1 MSCCAAKTAEDR
13 LEPYELRTLYVRQI
27 KRLAQ
32 RGLFGQAISV
42 FRELSKNLGVTAAT
56 KRLSNMAISDLLNAR
71 EFPVDREAYRYLDR
85 YVPFNYPSVNVL
97 ATSSHFQYDR
107 TVKDRKEQLTDR
119 TLRTNQSA
127 NSKIKPE
134 ETGESRGG
142 GASSPL
148 SESLEQARA
157 HKKSASHYYIRVQ
170 CVTVRSISAI
180 EPNKHAPNV
189 IFLVLSHKVQRAYPN
204 LHKKQ
209 EKHISYRQQIHKK
222 RQKDSMQSP
231 TSTTGDL
238 QKQILIFGVTSF
250 LLKRYCCWYCLL
262 CSFFYLVLIFR
273 LHEALFFKNER
284 QASHMCNLFIKH
296 FDFDPPSDVANDLE
310 EANKETLA
318 KSGLSVITICGMDL
332 SSKKKLKKLKE
343 LLSRC
348 PEVKK
353 IELVFCSLTNER
365 LLELFEAM
373 MNLKCLL
380 FLGKWLLCSE
390 KGTAWPSGLRGNKL
404 DNRVVFKLHKL
415 LEEPDNF
422 PALVWTDVRNNK
434 GIITISGA
442 FVQLLM
448 QRRLTFNAEKADTPD
463 ERVGI
468 SVQDAMNGKVC

>member
-71 EFPVDREAYRYLDR
+71 EFPVDRDAYRYLD
-85 YVPFNYPSVNVL
+85 
-97 ATSSHFQYDR
+97 
-107 TVKDRKEQLTDR
+107 
-119 TLRTNQSA
+119 
-127 NSKIKPE
+127 
-134 ETGESRGG
+134 
-142 GASSPL
+142 
-148 SESLEQARA
+148 
-157 HKKSASHYYIRVQ
+157 
-170 CVTVRSISAI
+170 
-180 EPNKHAPNV
+180 
-189 IFLVLSHKVQRAYPN
+189 
-204 LHKKQ
+204 
-209 EKHISYRQQIHKK
+209 
-222 RQKDSMQSP
+222 
-231 TSTTGDL
+231 
-238 QKQILIFGVTSF
+238 
-250 LLKRYCCWYCLL
+250 
-262 CSFFYLVLIFR
+262 R

-380 FLGKWLLCSE
+380 FLG
-390 KGTAWPSGLRGNKL
+390 LRGNKL

-422 PALVWTDVRNNK
+422 PALVWTDFRNNK
-434 GIITISGA
+434 GIITIPGA

-448 QRRLTFNAEKADTPD
+448 QRRLTFNAEKEETPD
-463 ERVGI
+463 ERVAI